1 MQRRDP
7 AHSTIIP
14 PGCTRCFE
22 FSRIE
27 SIRVFISNLSMHVCA
42 LSKDPFVSINY
53 VFFRLFNLY
62 IQNEKI
68 NAWFYIR
75 KNRSKKENDIF
86 LRLRFSNKLNSKNF
100 KYKWNWSIS
109 NWINY
114 MLYFLYLFSSYNKF
128 YVGLIL
134 LIEKL
139 IIKLIPLFT
148 NYTFYCMYNLLIFK
162 IFRENIKQ
170 VFLIQCSNYKIRIIL
185 NI

>member
-1 MQRRDP
+1 MARISCVVPVVNNSVNVSSLSLSLWLRISVCFRDCLRHELDALTSSGVRYTVSTPMQRRDP

-53 VFFRLFNLY
+53 VFFRLFKLY

-86 LRLRFSNKLNSKNF
+86 LRLCFQ
-100 KYKWNWSIS
+100 
-109 NWINY
+109 IN
-114 MLYFLYLFSSYNKF
+114 
-128 YVGLIL
+128 
-134 LIEKL
+134 
-139 IIKLIPLFT
+139 
-148 NYTFYCMYNLLIFK
+148 
-162 IFRENIKQ
+162 
-170 VFLIQCSNYKIRIIL
+170 
-185 NI
+185 